1 MAKKQSPGFEEQ
13 LERLQAIVAELEGM
27 DLPLEKNV
35 DLYKEGRRLAKSC
48 KALLEQ
54 ARHEVLLCDK
64 DAMTEF
70 PVADFLA
77 ENRPDDD
84 TVTPE

>member
-13 LERLQAIVAELEGM
+13 LERLQVIVAELEGM

-35 DLYKEGRRLAKSC
+35 ALYKEGRRLAKSC

-54 ARHEVLLCDK
+54 ARHEVLLCDR
-64 DAMTEF
+64 DELVEF

-77 ENRPDDD
+77 ESRPDDD
-84 TVTPE
+84 TAMPE

>member
-1 MAKKQSPGFEEQ
+1 M
-13 LERLQAIVAELEGM
+13 QAIVAELEGL

-35 DLYKEGRRLAKSC
+35 ALYKEGRRLARSC

-54 ARHEVLLCDK
+54 ARHDVLLCDR
-64 DAMTEF
+64 DEVTEF

-77 ENRPDDD
+77 ENRPDDGISRPD
-84 TVTPE
+84 

>member
-13 LERLQAIVAELEGM
+13 LERLQAIVAELEGV

-35 DLYKEGRRLAKSC
+35 ALYKEGRRLAKSC
-48 KALLEQ
+48 KVLLEQ
-54 ARHEVLLCDK
+54 ARHEVLLCDR
-64 DAMTEF
+64 DGVVDF
-70 PVADFLA
+70 PLADFLA

-84 TVTPE
+84 TATPE